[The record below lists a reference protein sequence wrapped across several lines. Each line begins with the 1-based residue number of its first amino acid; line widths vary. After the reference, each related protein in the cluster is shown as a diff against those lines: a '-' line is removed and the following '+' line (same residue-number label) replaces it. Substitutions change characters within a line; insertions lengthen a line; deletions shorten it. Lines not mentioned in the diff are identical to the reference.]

1 MKAATDDHGLGRLD
15 QIRYSVA
22 QASEDFSIISNT
34 NSGGH

>member
-1 MKAATDDHGLGRLD
+1 MKAAPDDHGLGQLD

-22 QASEDFSIISNT
+22 QAREDFSIIPNT